1 MCSSRAPELF
11 KVTGGG
17 KPRGADS
24 GQAAEA
30 QSYSHADGSGLTA
43 GLVGLRWLLDYIRS
57 GKDYYC

>member
-30 QSYSHADGSGLTA
+30 QSYSHADGSGLAA
-43 GLVGLRWLLDYIRS
+43 GLVGLRWLFHYI
-57 GKDYYC
+57 